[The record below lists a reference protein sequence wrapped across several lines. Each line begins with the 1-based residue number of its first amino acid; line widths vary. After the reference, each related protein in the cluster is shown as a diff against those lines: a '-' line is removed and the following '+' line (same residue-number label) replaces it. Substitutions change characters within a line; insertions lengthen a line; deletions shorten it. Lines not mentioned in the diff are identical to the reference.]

1 MNQILVTDKVFIT
14 PEFKRKKKA
23 YKLNFIFSIIA
34 VSLLSTYCIYAAYD
48 RDKSEE
54 VSQVLLADME
64 TSERLTNMEPTDTSS
79 TMRKEDNV
87 IIVVLDPNE
96 QIQEEVNVD
105 DLVEKAGIDTTVYTA
120 SDGTEYT
127 TIAKIYIPKIEVTYP
142 ILSQTHA
149 DILPELMKISPCKF
163 WGAEPNEVGNFC
175 IVGHNYRN
183 EKFFS
188 KVPTLEI
195 GDTIDITD
203 TKGRT
208 LVYEVYDKYIV
219 SPDDVECTS
228 QITNGRK
235 EITLITCTNDSKGR
249 VIVKATEKITN
260 KN

>member
-23 YKLNFIFSIIA
+23 YKLNFVFSIIA
-34 VSLLSTYCIYAAYD
+34 VIILSTYSIYASYE

-54 VSQVLLADME
+54 VSQMILADME
-64 TSERLTNMEPTDTSS
+64 ANRPLEYTVDNSS

-96 QIQEEVNVD
+96 QTQEEVNID
-105 DLVEKAGIDTTVYTA
+105 DLVAETGIDTTIYTA

-127 TIAKIYIPKIEVTYP
+127 TIAKIYIPTIDLTYP

-149 DILPELMKISPCKF
+149 SILPELMKISPCKF
-163 WGAEPNEVGNFC
+163 WGADPNEVGNFC

-188 KVPTLEI
+188 KVPNLKK

-208 LVYEVYDKYIV
+208 IIYEVYDKYV
-219 SPDDVECTS
+219 VDPDDVECTN
-228 QITNGRK
+228 QNTNGRK
-235 EITLITCTNDSKGR
+235 EITLITCTNDSKHR
-249 VIVKATEKITN
+249 VIVKATEK
-260 KN
+260 KQ